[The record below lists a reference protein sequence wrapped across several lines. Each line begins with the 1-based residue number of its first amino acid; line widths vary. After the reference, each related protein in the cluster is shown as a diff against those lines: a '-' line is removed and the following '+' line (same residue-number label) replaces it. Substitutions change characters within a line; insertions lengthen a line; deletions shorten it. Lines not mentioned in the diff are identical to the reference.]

1 MTQRTLAFDFYLDLI
16 AGHVIPM
23 QNATE
28 IAALD
33 LNLDKNITTEYLQ
46 NKPVELHMMPLCDLT
61 TTPPSCSAKGK
72 YINDD
77 GLTLNTN
84 ASKANNERHTYTITY
99 NHNISTTVGAAPDTM
114 EIVISGTGPDKSIN
128 GNDLLGAI
136 QIYDYTNMNF
146 TGAAYDVSVTQEDT
160 VGTPTTHSIGE
171 TVFR

>member
-1 MTQRTLAFDFYLDLI
+1 VTQRTLAFDFYLDLI

-33 LNLDKNITTEYLQ
+33 LGLDKNITTEYLQ
-46 NKPVELHMMPLCDLT
+46 KKPVELHMMPLCDLT
-61 TTPPSCSAKGK
+61 TTPPSCSAQGI

-77 GLTLNTN
+77 GLTLDMTQ
-84 ASKANNERHTYTITY
+84 RHTYNIAY
-99 NHNISTTVGAAPDTM
+99 SHNISTTVGAAPDTM
-114 EIVISGTGPDKSIN
+114 EIVITGNGPENSIN

-146 TGAAYDVSVTQEDT
+146 TGAAYEVSVTQEDT
-160 VGTPTTHSIGE
+160 VGTPTTHTIGE
-171 TVFR
+171 TVFRQ